1 MSNSFMHNHQ
11 AALDSQ
17 REDNAIQDLEDAGI
31 YPEPDNDVI
40 LESIAEKYHIQP
52 TYICDGSN
60 MDYSVR
66 YVIRDENN
74 NIVRYGVGILSKT
87 SWTLKEEAEE
97 VLSEIVQERF
107 EELPEPGDYDD

>member
-1 MSNSFMHNHQ
+1 MDSFLHNHQ

-17 REDNAIQDLEDAGI
+17 REEAAINWRF
-31 YPEPDNDVI
+31 PEPDNDDI
-40 LESIAEKYHIQP
+40 LESIAENYQIVKTTDNPDYF
-52 TYICDGSN
+52 SN
-60 MDYSVR
+60 EPYSGR

-87 SWTLKEEAEE
+87 SWTFKEDAEQ